1 MTLMRFDPFRE
12 LERLSDRVVA
22 SGPRAM
28 PAEAFRRGDDFFVL
42 LDVPGVNPDDLK
54 VTVERNVVSVTAD
67 FVSPRNEDD
76 EPLIDERPHG
86 RVTRQF
92 FLGDNLDPGQ
102 LSANCNL
109 GVLMLTIPV
118 AEQSKP
124 REITVNASSE
134 GGRQINVGSQGQ
146 GMTAGQTQQTQQTG
160 QPQQTQQSAPATA

>member
-12 LERLSDRVVA
+12 LERMSERVVS

-67 FVSPRNEDD
+67 FVSPRTEND

-92 FLGDNLDPGQ
+92 FLGDNLDSGK
-102 LSANCNL
+102 LSANCAL
-109 GVLMLTIPV
+109 GVLTLMIPV
-118 AEQSKP
+118 SEQSKP
-124 REITVNASSE
+124 REITVNAASDGS
-134 GGRQINVGSQGQ
+134 RQIDVGSQGQ
-146 GMTAGQTQQTQQTG
+146 QSQGQQTQQTA
-160 QPQQTQQSAPATA
+160 QASS